1 MIRPLLRHLC
11 HGLLTAVALTA
22 LLPASAL
29 ARVCVNDDAGQ
40 QICLAHPAQR
50 IISLS
55 PGGTELLYDAG
66 AGSKLLATVDFSDYP
81 AAARKLPRI
90 GSAERLDLEA
100 IIAWQPDLVVA
111 WRSGNPKAQVARLEQ
126 LGLKVYRSE
135 PRHFADISSTLERLG
150 KLAGS
155 EAVGDAAAAHFRTG
169 IDALRQHYASATPVT
184 VFYEIWEK
192 PLMTVN
198 GSHLISQAIRLCG
211 GSNIF
216 AGLSSLAP
224 RVSREAVIARNP
236 QAIVVGGL
244 GENNRQWLSPWKA
257 FPALSAVQHGNLFF
271 VPPSTLQRPTP
282 RMLDGVRS
290 LCQDLEQARA
300 RR

>member
-1 MIRPLLRHLC
+1 MPIVRTLCRRLLIA
-11 HGLLTAVALTA
+11 GALTGT
-22 LLPASAL
+22 LWPASAL
-29 ARVCVNDDAGQ
+29 AKLCVNDDAGRQ
-40 QICLAHPAQR
+40 VCLTHPAQR
-50 IISLS
+50 IVSLS

-66 AGSKLLATVDFSDYP
+66 AGGKLLATVDFSDYP

-100 IIAWQPDLVVA
+100 ILAWQPDLVVA

-126 LGLKVYRSE
+126 LGLTVYRSE
-135 PRHFADISSTLERLG
+135 PRHFADIGSTLERLG

-155 EAVGDAAAAHFRTG
+155 ESVGDAAAAHFRAG
-169 IDALRQHYASATPVT
+169 IDALRQQYAHATPVT

-198 GSHLISQAIRLCG
+198 GRHLISQAIRLCG

-224 RVSREAVIARNP
+224 RVSREAVIAKNP